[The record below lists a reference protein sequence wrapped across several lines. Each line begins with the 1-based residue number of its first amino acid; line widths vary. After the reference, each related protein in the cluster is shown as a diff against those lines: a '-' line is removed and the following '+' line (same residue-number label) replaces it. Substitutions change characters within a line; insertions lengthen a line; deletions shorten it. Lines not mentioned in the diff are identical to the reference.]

1 MVETLKVWR
10 VLRAGISRAVRTA
23 AQFPMDHLSAG
34 VDSTLVD
41 MAARCSND
49 LAVRRRID
57 AVVHQVR
64 KEIAKVCLDE
74 ANRCSAPAPDGV

>member
-1 MVETLKVWR
+1 VPRADFDEVIDSI
-10 VLRAGISRAVRTA
+10 AGIVATY
-23 AQFPMDHLSAG
+23 LNG
-34 VDSTLVD
+34 
-41 MAARCSND
+41 MAARCSSD
-49 LAVRRRID
+49 LAVRRKID

>member
-1 MVETLKVWR
+1 VRRNAVNELLDQLAG
-10 VLRAGISRAVRTA
+10 VLLT
-23 AQFPMDHLSAG
+23 HLSG
-34 VDSTLVD
+34 